1 MTNIT
6 GDGLKKDDATSEK
19 VSVLDGDSNQH
30 KIYQPP
36 SKHIK
41 LTRKSNN
48 HCDPATLVLLPCL
61 QILKL
66 FGTDNLTDTGFTN
79 LIELCGSNLK
89 EIVLLKTRVS
99 KHVLDML
106 RSRGINVL

>member
-19 VSVLDGDSNQH
+19 VSVLDGDSNQR

-66 FGTDNLTDTGFTN
+66 FGTDNLTDTGFAN
-79 LIELCGSNLK
+79 LIELCGPNLK
-89 EIVLLKTRVS
+89 EIVLLRTRVS
-99 KHVLDML
+99 KHVLDLL